1 MEGNMTD
8 MASRAHEPSDV
19 EYAEVLF
26 ATPLQESDNPGTTQV
41 RAAVLRCIA
50 GHGDDLGWFAER
62 LAQEAGDHPAEAAC
76 RMRWA
81 LATVRGAFHE
91 GNLALA
97 G

>member
-1 MEGNMTD
+1 MSD
-8 MASRAHEPSDV
+8 MAPAPHEPSDV

-41 RAAVLRCIA
+41 RAAVLRCLA
-50 GHGDDLGWFAER
+50 EHGGDLHRFAER
-62 LAQEAGDHPAEAAC
+62 LAQEAGDHPVEAAR

-81 LATVRGAFHE
+81 LATVRRAFA
-91 GNLALA
+91 GGLLALA

>member
-1 MEGNMTD
+1 MTD
-8 MASRAHEPSDV
+8 MATEPHRPSDV

-41 RAAVLRCIA
+41 RAAVQRCIA
-50 GHGDDLGWFAER
+50 EHGGDLRRFAER
-62 LAQEAGDHPAEAAC
+62 LAQEAGDHPAEAAR

-81 LATVRGAFHE
+81 LATVRRAFAD
-91 GNLALA
+91 GLLALA

>member
-1 MEGNMTD
+1 MTD
-8 MASRAHEPSDV
+8 IAARAHEPSDV

-50 GHGDDLGWFAER
+50 GHGGDLRWFAER
-62 LAQEAGDHPAEAAC
+62 LAQEAGDHPAEAAR

-81 LATVRGAFHE
+81 RAAVRGAFPDDR
-91 GNLALA
+91 LALA